1 MAADTDN
8 FFAVLRE
15 RKHVRSSGCGLN
27 SSISPKGLRFMLE
40 GVTNMVEN
48 SSFGGANNGH
58 RVCRPSPPR
67 CHEFIREFTCE
78 LDREVA
84 LVRKGTIYIQCTET
98 VLKLY
103 LTCT

>member
-1 MAADTDN
+1 M
-8 FFAVLRE
+8 
-15 RKHVRSSGCGLN
+15 RSFGCGLN
-27 SSISPKGLRFMLE
+27 SFISPKCFKFMLE

-48 SSFGGANNGH
+48 SSFGEANNGH
-58 RVCRPSPPR
+58 RVCGPSLPR

-84 LVRKGTIYIQCTET
+84 LVRKGIIYIQCIET

-103 LTCT
+103 LNCT